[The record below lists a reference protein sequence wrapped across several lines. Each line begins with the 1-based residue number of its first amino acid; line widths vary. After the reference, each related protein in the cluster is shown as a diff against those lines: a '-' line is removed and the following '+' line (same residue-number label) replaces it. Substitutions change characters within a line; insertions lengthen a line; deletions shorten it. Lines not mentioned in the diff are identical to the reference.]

1 MVIVIGVWTF
11 LRACLGGSVAVALE
25 NVALRHQL
33 AVLHRSSR
41 RPKLQRWDRAFWV
54 CLSRLWTLWRSS
66 LLIVHN
72 RPPSSRG
79 HRKGVQLYND

>member
-1 MVIVIGVWTF
+1 MVFVIGLWTF

-33 AVLHRSSR
+33 TVLLRSGR

-54 CLSRLWTLWRSS
+54 CLSRVWSNWRCS
-66 LLIVHN
+66 LVLVQ
-72 RPPSSRG
+72 PATVVAW
-79 HRKGVQLYND
+79 HRQGFHLY